1 MMFTSWVAT
10 ADATDPSESTFAASA
25 RLIGAATLALIRD
38 IAARSGSGSPAIFS
52 SSSLVRTL
60 YWPSSFFLEPM
71 LASWSGGLRDV
82 RRLGGLGGRGGVVGQ
97 DVERG
102 CQVDGDRDVR
112 VHQRHRC
119 ALGKLLSREP
129 VELLPGEGL
138 VSVSHPVLLLS
149 VGLGATPRSRAAG
162 ARRATG

>member
-1 MMFTSWVAT
+1 
-10 ADATDPSESTFAASA
+10 
-25 RLIGAATLALIRD
+25 
-38 IAARSGSGSPAIFS
+38 
-52 SSSLVRTL
+52 
-60 YWPSSFFLEPM
+60 
-71 LASWSGGLRDV
+71 
-82 RRLGGLGGRGGVVGQ
+82 
-97 DVERG
+97 
-102 CQVDGDRDVR
+102 R

-162 ARRATG
+162 ARRATGESQTWLRAWGASRRRCARAPSGRRRASRDACASEPSTWASPCRSPSFLICPLLVVVRRL